1 MTDIVENY
9 AGVWE
14 VPWTVVVT
22 GGGMF
27 LRDFYY
33 TTEGPATWRIDKET
47 GDLHIENILKDGSEV
62 TLATHLKG
70 TFVAVSQHPDDVEDE
85 GFNEQ
90 NGPPD
95 ETD

>member
-1 MTDIVENY
+1 VTDIVEKY

-22 GGGMF
+22 GGSF

-47 GDLHIENILKDGSEV
+47 GDLHIENILRDGSEV

-70 TFVAVSQHPDDVEDE
+70 TFVAVSQHPDDE

-95 ETD
+95 SDD